1 MPPSTQQQRLVS
13 MLDYLEQWDKVNR
26 TPTFDVAAHQGLVIW
41 QNDLKDLPGFHLESA
56 DATGEVWMEVERLR
70 AAKPPAPAAALVPWL
85 IIPDDPTKEPR
96 WRETLPNPE
105 NPEKP
110 LRFDESTTLQSH
122 FAAYLNGP
130 WNKWS
135 VAEAPRRKSISI
147 YDKLFN
153 LLQTIETEGAE
164 TALELVWG
172 IGVAL
177 WQTDKHRVRYPLLS
191 QLVEIDPIGTDMA
204 LRIRPREVP
213 LLLEADIYVALENPG
228 LPAFERAARTILDHP
243 DCQITPFDE
252 ASFEQVLTG
261 AAGTLDRRA
270 RYWPRESDYD
280 PGKLPSAADSLTV
293 TNTWVVFARRKGTN
307 FLIEDVR
314 RLRAK
319 VETEPVPNGAPTVLV
334 EDPEGEAPTRVT
346 RGWRGL
352 SSAGF
357 QGGWSSSGTTSVG
370 QNPLPSGELYFPKPF
385 NAEQVQIIDRLE
397 NAAGVVV
404 QGPPGTG
411 KTHTIANVIC
421 HYLAEGKR
429 VLVTS
434 KGESALAVLRDQLPA
449 PIQHL
454 TVSLLT
460 SERDGLKQLEQSVS
474 KITTEI
480 TSLNPSEVQKE
491 IGRCRSRIDQLHQRI
506 TDIDREL
513 GDWAKKN
520 IDSAPASLGGLKP
533 AEMARCVVEMAATY
547 QWFPDALDSRAAHE
561 PSFSHD
567 DINGLREA
575 RVRTGADLIYLATP
589 LPDAAS
595 IPTASEAGEFHRS
608 LIEMETITET
618 LDEQTMPKLKA
629 PSRDVLSDP
638 AKLRQL
644 LENAERVAKLLRDA
658 ARIRRTLSDKWVD
671 WLRSNFEA
679 RQQAKPVFAVV
690 LQKRSEIQALIETR
704 RQFIGVAIEWE
715 DDWDADD
722 ELFSAVQNAAAGRSP
737 FGLLPFGKKTARE
750 RFQRVRLN
758 GLLPKELTDWKWIE
772 THIVVRRQI
781 RVVAYGWNT
790 LAAECPS
797 PLLPTQPAEALRKS
811 EDLIDQ
817 MTQAERW
824 VTELAPNLANEV
836 QIVFADVKSDGVVD
850 DPDRMERLADAID
863 LRVRRKRLEDA
874 RHHADALLA
883 MFRKSSPPCFQCAA
897 TFLSEKLGNT
907 VYDSLAIEKEW
918 QEIASEFERLRALHT
933 DFETIWAVSQ
943 LIESNG
949 APIWAKQLREMP
961 EVANQ
966 ISVLPD
972 DWAAAWK
979 WRRQF
984 GHLLEIDGRVRMQ
997 ELAKGRVT
1005 LQNDL
1010 SNAYTELVERLT
1022 WLKLKETL
1030 DKDRGLMSAL
1040 QQYMAAIRGIG
1051 AGTGIRAVRYRQDA
1065 RKAMARANQ
1074 AIRCWIMPHWRVS
1087 ESLPSELAL
1096 FDLVIVDEASQSDLW
1111 ALPAMLR
1118 AKKLLVVGDNKQVS
1132 PSAVGVKEADIRQ
1145 LHARFLRNLP
1155 FGDVLSP
1162 EKSVYDLASVMFASD
1177 LIRLREHFRC
1187 VEPIIEF
1194 SNRLCYNGEVRCLR
1208 VPKASERIT
1217 PPLVDVFVRGGAREG
1232 RGKVNRIE
1240 AQAIVDE
1247 IKVITDT
1254 PRHQGRTIG
1263 VVSLLGGDQAKHIF
1277 ELLIT
1282 QLGEEKIIAHQIRC
1296 GDAMTFQGR
1305 EADIV
1310 FISMVSDGDSVRAL
1324 SGEMYEQRFNV
1335 AVSRAK
1341 DRLYLFRS
1349 FRREDL
1355 KEHDLRAQL
1364 VNHFQNPLR
1373 RDTEKKGR
1381 DRCESDFEREVYDRL
1396 NAAGYRVLPQ
1406 VAAGG
1411 YRIDLV
1417 VEGAGGRRL
1426 AVECDGDQYH
1436 GPDVWME
1443 DLQRQRT
1450 LERAGWTFWRCWGS
1464 SFLRDPDSCMADLFA
1479 VLKSHGIEAIGGL
1492 DADLSDVVEY
1502 REVGIREN
1510 EDAHT
1515 DEPTDDASDDD
1526 EPSIPAPVMAD
1537 EPSHHIKVV
1546 ELPQQKPTP
1555 KIQVTQLDL
1564 LPAEGELSLWK
1575 AELPNSALIEI
1586 GDSVRYS
1593 FTDEPDDIAFVT
1605 LVVEPSNPNIGT
1617 INIDTAI
1624 GRALRG
1630 LSKGDERAVELPMGK
1645 RTLKVVEI
1653 LKPSRRQ

>member
-1 MPPSTQQQRLVS
+1 MPPSIQQQRLVS
-13 MLDYLEQWDKVNR
+13 MLDYLEHWDKLNR
-26 TPTFDVAAHQGLVIW
+26 TPTYDVVAHQGLVIW

-70 AAKPPAPAAALVPWL
+70 PAKPPTPVASLVPWL

-96 WRETLPNPE
+96 ARETLPNPE
-105 NPEKP
+105 DPEKP
-110 LRFDESTTLQSH
+110 LRFDESATLQSH

-130 WNKWS
+130 WSKWS

-177 WQTDKHRVRYPLLS
+177 WQTDKHRVRYPLVS

-243 DCQITPFDE
+243 DCHITPFDE

-270 RYWPRESDYD
+270 RYWPRESDYE
-280 PGKLPSAADSLTV
+280 PGKLPSAAESLTV

-319 VETEPVPNGAPTVLV
+319 VETEPVPSGAPTVLV

-357 QGGWSSSGTTSVG
+357 QGGWSSSGTSSVG
-370 QNPLPSGELYFPKPF
+370 QNQLPSGELYFPKPF

-480 TSLNPSEVQKE
+480 TSLNPGEVQKE

-520 IDSAPASLGGLKP
+520 IDSAPVSLGGLKP

-547 QWFPDALDSRAAHE
+547 QWFPDALDGRPAHE

-575 RVRTGADLIYLATP
+575 RVRAGADLIYLATP

-595 IPTASEAGEFHRS
+595 IPPASEAGELHRS
-608 LIEMETITET
+608 LIEMESITET
-618 LDEQTMPKLKA
+618 LDEQNIPNLKI
-629 PSRDVLSDP
+629 PFHYDFSES
-638 AKLRQL
+638 AKLHSL
-644 LENAERVAKLLRDA
+644 LENAGRVAKLLRDA
-658 ARIRRTLSDKWVD
+658 ARIRRTLSDQWMD

-679 RQQAKPVFAVV
+679 RHQAKPVFTVV
-690 LQKRSEIQALIETR
+690 LQKRSEIAALVATR
-704 RQFIGVAIEWE
+704 GQFLGVAIEWE
-715 DDWDADD
+715 DSWDADD
-722 ELFSAVQNAAAGRSP
+722 ELFAAVQNAAAGRSP

-758 GLLPKELTDWKWIE
+758 GLLPKEVTDWKWIE
-772 THIVVRRQI
+772 THIAVRRQI
-781 RVVAYGWNT
+781 RVLAYGWNT

-797 PLLPTQPAEALRKS
+797 PVLPTQPTEALRKS
-811 EDLIDQ
+811 EDLIEQ
-817 MTQAERW
+817 MAQAERW
-824 VTELAPNLANEV
+824 VTELSPNLANEV
-836 QIVFADVKSDGVVD
+836 LSVFTDVRSDGVVD

-883 MFRKSSPPCFQCAA
+883 MFRKSSLPCFQCAA
-897 TFLSEKLGNT
+897 TFVSEKLGNT
-907 VYDSLAIEKEW
+907 VYDSIAIEKEW
-918 QEIASEFERLRALHT
+918 QDIASEFERLRALHP

-943 LIESNG
+943 RIESNG
-949 APIWAKQLREMP
+949 APFWAKQLREMP

-966 ISVLPD
+966 ASVLPD
-972 DWAAAWK
+972 DWSAAWK

-984 GHLLEIDGRVRMQ
+984 GHLLQIDGRVRMQ
-997 ELAKGRVT
+997 ELAKVRVT

-1145 LHARFLRNLP
+1145 LHTRFLRNLP

-1232 RGKVNRIE
+1232 RGKVNHIE

-1277 ELLIT
+1277 DLLIT
-1282 QLGEEKIIAHQIRC
+1282 QLGEEKIIAHKIRC

-1381 DRCESDFEREVYDRL
+1381 DRCESDFEREVFDRL

-1492 DADLSDVVEY
+1492 DADLSDIVEY
-1502 REVGIREN
+1502 REVGVQESA
-1510 EDAHT
+1510 ET
-1515 DEPTDDASDDD
+1515 DTSQASDETTDNE
-1526 EPSIPAPVMAD
+1526 EPSTHAPVRAD
-1537 EPSHHIKVV
+1537 EPSNHIKVV
-1546 ELPQQKPTP
+1546 EPPQQRHAP

-1564 LPAEGELSLWK
+1564 MPAEGELPLWK
-1575 AELPNSALIEI
+1575 AELPNPALIEI

-1630 LSKGDERAVELPMGK
+1630 LSKGDERAVELPMG
-1645 RTLKVVEI
+1645 RRIFKVIEI
-1653 LKPSRRQ
+1653 MKPSRR

>member
-13 MLDYLEQWDKVNR
+13 MLDYLEQWDKLNR
-26 TPTFDVAAHQGLVIW
+26 TPTFDVVAHQGLVIW

-70 AAKPPAPAAALVPWL
+70 PAKPPVPAAALVPWL

-96 WRETLPNPE
+96 SRETLPNPE
-105 NPEKP
+105 DPEKP
-110 LRFDESTTLQSH
+110 LRFDESATLQSH
-122 FAAYLNGP
+122 FAAYLSGP
-130 WNKWS
+130 WSKWS
-135 VAEAPRRKSISI
+135 AAEAPRRKSISI

-172 IGVAL
+172 IGVTL

-243 DCQITPFDE
+243 DSHITPFDE

-270 RYWPRESDYD
+270 RYWPRESDYE
-280 PGKLPSAADSLTV
+280 PGKLPSASDSLTV

-319 VETEPVPNGAPTVLV
+319 VETEPVPSGAPTVLV

-480 TSLNPSEVQKE
+480 TSLNPGEVQKE

-547 QWFPDALDSRAAHE
+547 QWFPDALDSRPAHE

-575 RVRTGADLIYLATP
+575 RVRAGADLIYLATP

-595 IPTASEAGEFHRS
+595 IPTASEASELHRS

-618 LDEQTMPKLKA
+618 LDEQTIPKLKA

-836 QIVFADVKSDGVVD
+836 QIVFADVRSDGVVD
-850 DPDRMERLADAID
+850 DPERMESLADAID

-883 MFRKSSPPCFQCAA
+883 MFRKSSLPCFQCAA
-897 TFLSEKLGNT
+897 SFVSEKLGNT
-907 VYDSLAIEKEW
+907 VYDSIAIEKEW
-918 QEIASEFERLRALHT
+918 QDIAGEFERLRALHP

-961 EVANQ
+961 EVADQ
-966 ISVLPD
+966 VSVLPD

-984 GHLLEIDGRVRMQ
+984 GHLLQIDGRVRMQ

-1254 PRHQGRTIG
+1254 PRLQGRTIG

-1282 QLGEEKIIAHQIRC
+1282 QLGEEKIIAHKIRC

-1502 REVGIREN
+1502 REVGVQESA
-1510 EDAHT
+1510 EPDT
-1515 DEPTDDASDDD
+1515 SQPSDETTDDE
-1526 EPSIPAPVMAD
+1526 EPSIPVQVTAD
-1537 EPSHHIKVV
+1537 EASHHIKVV
-1546 ELPQQKPTP
+1546 ELPDQKPAT
-1555 KIQVTQLDL
+1555 KMQVTQLDL
-1564 LPAEGELSLWK
+1564 LPAEGELPLWK
-1575 AELPNSALIEI
+1575 AELPNPALIEI

-1624 GRALRG
+1624 GRVLRG

-1645 RTLKVVEI
+1645 RTLKVIEI
-1653 LKPSRRQ
+1653 LKPSRK